1 MKLVRLILENIK
13 SYSYETIDF
22 YDGVNFIS
30 GINGAGK
37 TTIIEAIGYALFD
50 SNPFSS
56 QKQFI
61 RKGEK
66 SGTITVVVEAAD
78 ERLYRIVRK
87 LREPAGGS
95 WAIYD
100 EDSGMELN
108 ELHGNQDVK
117 AWLAV
122 NLGVGEGLDSVRLF
136 EDVIGI
142 SQGKFISPF
151 LERPKERKKI
161 FNTIL
166 QLESYREAFD
176 KSSSLVSKLKDR
188 INEKE
193 GEKKTLLVKVVD
205 IEECRKKLKENQ
217 DKYILLEK
225 KQKKLA
231 IEISSLQEAIQLQ
244 EGYRTELEKNQ
255 HELHRLGVHLAAIIS
270 RKDSLQTQAHA
281 AELNKKKALLAEAGY
296 KEYESQKQIN
306 EILEEKRKARETINV
321 KMQELKNQIISL
333 QVEINSGK
341 QTLKRQIQQLQTD
354 KKDIVQEG
362 ETLSTQRD
370 RLAIKQKDIK
380 AWQLKFTEHKGQ
392 CGSVQR
398 AHNIAQQYHAVLS
411 AREDN
416 YKQLM
421 IEKESLIEALKLWTE
436 KEKSAA
442 EILTLEHKLDKVREE
457 LNKNKA
463 RLITLQDNSK
473 AAGSGLCPFVE
484 TQCLSIEGNLQ
495 DHFKKEI
502 ENLTLLTEDLGH
514 EETSI
519 IQSLSLA
526 KLALED
532 FYMLQHQKKQLE
544 KLLEQ
549 EKGLVDLLNMERDTM
564 ATGMHPSQIVP
575 LYHVLSDSEE
585 YFKQT
590 AIKKDNE
597 LNIIAKKIHEL
608 IDQYQ
613 ALYPDLLTKQGVI
626 LPVLRDIKSLCEDF
640 STRMENIITAN
651 LQDINNTLTVCETK
665 LDALRE
671 RYRKVNQ
678 QLTEIT
684 ADKTLE
690 EKEKELKLKEQ
701 EMFMITEELKNY
713 LSLDAD
719 YKKSQDMLA
728 RYEPDYIQYMQNFE
742 GIQKYEALSFEIQE
756 VIQDENRY
764 MQKEVALKEELL
776 NLQMQYKPDLLV
788 DLRNRIETKIME
800 KGGAET
806 DLGHTAKEVEDYTR
820 QVREKEIVSAEI
832 VSLEKEIASEN
843 KAQELLRLIRQTFN
857 QSPEEI
863 AELYRQHLG
872 REANYIYQQIA
883 KENVTLIWGED
894 FELKI
899 LENQDKKD
907 GGRTFAQLSGG
918 EKMTAALAVR
928 LALLKQLSGL
938 GMGIFDEPTANLD
951 ENRRSNLA
959 RIIPQVTRDF
969 RQLFVISHDD
979 TFDAITENVI
989 QLRKDASGTKVVK

>member
-61 RKGEK
+61 KKGER

-87 LREPAGGS
+87 LREPVGGS

-100 EDSGMELN
+100 EDLGMELN

-122 NLGVGEGLDSVRLF
+122 NLGVGGGLDPVRLF

-142 SQGKFISPF
+142 SQGKFITPF

-193 GEKKTLLVKVVD
+193 GEKRALLVKVED
-205 IEECRKKLKENQ
+205 LEECREKLKENQ

-225 KQKKLA
+225 RQQNLT
-231 IEISSLQEAIQLQ
+231 IEISSLQEAIQIQ

-255 HELHRLGVHLAAIIS
+255 HELHGLGIRLAAIIS
-270 RKDSLQTQAHA
+270 RKDSLQTQVHA
-281 AELNKKKALLAEAGY
+281 AELNKKKALLAETGY
-296 KEYESQKQIN
+296 KEYERQKQIN
-306 EILEEKRKARETINV
+306 EILEEKRKAREIINV

-333 QVEINSGK
+333 QVELNSGK
-341 QTLKRQIQQLQTD
+341 QTRERQIQQLQTD
-354 KKDIVQEG
+354 KNDIVQEG
-362 ETLSTQRD
+362 EKLSTQRD
-370 RLAIKQKDIK
+370 RLALKQKDFK
-380 AWQLKFTEHKGQ
+380 AWQLKFTEHKVQ
-392 CGSVQR
+392 YGSVQR
-398 AHNIAQQYHAVLS
+398 AHNIAEQCNAVLS

-416 YKQLM
+416 CRQLM
-421 IEKESLIEALKLWTE
+421 IEKENLIESLKLWTE

-442 EILTLEHKLDKVREE
+442 EVLTLEHMLEKVREE

-473 AAGSGLCPFVE
+473 ATSSGMCPFLE
-484 TQCLSIEGNLQ
+484 TQCLSVAGNLQ

-502 ENLTLLTEDLGH
+502 ENLTLLIDDLAH
-514 EETSI
+514 EEISI
-519 IQSLSLA
+519 LQRLSLA
-526 KLALED
+526 KLAVED
-532 FYMLQHQKKQLE
+532 FYLLQHQKKQFE
-544 KLLEQ
+544 KLSEQ
-549 EKGLVDLLNMERDTM
+549 EKELFDIINMERETM
-564 ATGMHPSQIVP
+564 AAGMHPSQIMP
-575 LYHVLSDSEE
+575 LNQALLDSED

-590 AIKKDNE
+590 AINKDNE
-597 LNIIAKKIHEL
+597 LDINCKKLREL

-613 ALYPDLLTKQGVI
+613 ALYTDTLGKQGTI
-626 LPVLRDIKSLCEDF
+626 LPVLGEIKNLSEDF
-640 STRMENIITAN
+640 LSSMEHIITSN
-651 LQDINNTLTVCETK
+651 IQDINSALTTYDTK
-665 LDALRE
+665 LDTLRE
-671 RYRKVNQ
+671 RYRRVNQ
-678 QLTEIT
+678 QLTEII

-701 EMFMITEELKNY
+701 EMFRITEELKNY
-713 LSLDAD
+713 ISLDAD
-719 YKKSQDMLA
+719 YKNSQDMLA

-742 GIQKYEALSFEIQE
+742 SIQKYETLSLEIQE
-756 VIQDENRY
+756 VIQDENNY
-764 MQKEVALKEELL
+764 IQKEVTLKEQLL
-776 NLQMQYKPDLLV
+776 KLQMQYKPDLLV
-788 DLRNRIETKIME
+788 ELRNSSDVRIKE
-800 KGGAET
+800 KGGVET
-806 DLGHTAKEVEDYTR
+806 DLGHAANEVEVYTR
-820 QVREKEIVSAEI
+820 QVREKELILAKI
-832 VSLEKEIASEN
+832 LNLDKEIASEN

-872 REANYIYQQIA
+872 REANFIYQQIA

-938 GMGIFDEPTANLD
+938 GIGIFDEPTANLD

-989 QLRKDASGTKVVK
+989 HLRKDASGTKVVS